1 MAHSAGSFIGIQT
14 AAKAPELF
22 YAYIDVGQMSDQF
35 KSEQFAYKY
44 MLKQYMKNGD
54 KNNGTKAKKCRCDLL
69 DADLK
74 LRDKAIHSPGIGTI
88 HNMQ

>member
-1 MAHSAGSFIGIQT
+1 
-14 AAKAPELF
+14 
-22 YAYIDVGQMSDQF
+22 
-35 KSEQFAYKY
+35 
-44 MLKQYMKNGD
+44 MLKQYMKNAD

-88 HNMQ
+88 HNMR